1 MRRCGG
7 CWHLAIALITLGG
20 CAPTN
25 GAGVRKSTS
34 SSSKAGIEEAVS
46 AYKGAGLPWVASE
59 LVKPSTSTDSFG
71 AAEIVRELGRR
82 VDAAG
87 IAQLRPEVRVH
98 IVKQEFASA
107 ERKLKP
113 IDSSLDLA
121 AVILELPQADFR
133 WDWDQG
139 PRLPQPELDALSS
152 GFLAYTLRAELRMF
166 QGKTGEALRDFD
178 CALRLIQY
186 AQQAPGALAQS
197 RMVSLSRD
205 FLSVLCNSVN
215 PGSKSD
221 PRELKR
227 FVDDLPRYDLK
238 SVVQSEAYVYVATL
252 RNMDQYPI
260 SLRAGLSAEDSKPL
274 DARKLRRD
282 GYPTDE
288 LALSALARGLEF
300 YTGASADLSL
310 GSDVTADS
318 KARLGRRVK
327 SVEAQ
332 QEREWAIVRVMAK
345 TLPESIHASEKH
357 EARREVGHL
366 ALSILSW
373 TRANGGFPK
382 NRASLPTRT
391 DPFSRKPL
399 LVMKEPYGYQVYS
412 VGPNGRDDGG
422 KRVDGSDDVS
432 IFVRL

>member
-1 MRRCGG
+1 MKRCG
-7 CWHLAIALITLGG
+7 CYWHLALALVAMGG

-25 GAGVRKSTS
+25 GGVRKSTNT
-34 SSSKAGIEEAVS
+34 SSKAGIEEAVS
-46 AYKGAGLPWVASE
+46 AYRSAGLPWVASD
-59 LVKPSTSTDSFG
+59 LAKPSTSTDSFG

-98 IVKQEFASA
+98 IVKQEFANA

-113 IDSSLDLA
+113 IASSLDLA

-139 PRLPQPELDALSS
+139 ARLSQPELEALSS

-166 QGKTGEALRDFD
+166 QGKTSEALRDFD
-178 CALRLIQY
+178 CALRLIRY
-186 AQQAPGALAQS
+186 AHQAPGALAQS
-197 RMVSLSRD
+197 KVVSLSRE

-215 PGSKSD
+215 PSSKSV
-221 PRELKR
+221 PPELKR
-227 FVDDLPRYDLK
+227 LVDELPRYDLQ
-238 SVVQSEAYVYVATL
+238 SVIRSEAYVYVATL

-260 SLRAGLSAEDSKPL
+260 DLQAGSSAEALKPVV
-274 DARKLRRD
+274 ARKLRRD

-300 YTGASADLSL
+300 YTGASAVLSS
-310 GSDVTADS
+310 GPEVTADS
-318 KARLGRRVK
+318 KSSLERHVK

-332 QEREWAIVRVMAK
+332 QEREWAIVKVMAK
-345 TLPESIHASEKH
+345 TLSEAVRSSEAH
-357 EARREVGHL
+357 EARRAVGHL

-382 NRASLPTRT
+382 NQASLPIRT

-399 LVMKEPYGYQVYS
+399 LVMKEPFGFQVYS

-422 KRVDGSDDVS
+422 KRVEGSDDVS